1 MHNIVVLGGN
11 FAGVS
16 AAHYILRHVL
26 PLLNNEK
33 SAYKVTLISPSDHTF
48 FKVGVPRALVS
59 SPDLER
65 PFASIPDALQNYKP
79 SEFSFIQGEA
89 VGVDETTKTVSVKST
104 GNSKDSSTQY
114 DSLVIATGTTSVCIS
129 RSPPFLFQWL
139 LKCNRLHLE

>member
-1 MHNIVVLGGN
+1 MHNIVILGGN

-65 PFASIPDALQNYKP
+65 PFASIPDAFQNYKP

-114 DSLVIATGTTSVCIS
+114 DSLIIATGTTSVCIS
-129 RSPPFLFQWL
+129 
-139 LKCNRLHLE
+139 